1 MTKNRSLVN
10 ETIQQLEN
18 YIQQNE
24 LTIGDKLPVEKEL
37 AEIFGVGRST
47 LREAV
52 KILVF
57 SNVLEVKQGSGTFVK
72 NGSIG
77 EFSTGDLLRARSMI
91 EGQAVLLATV
101 HQSEKDLLRLKEVLF
116 QRNHLL
122 EAGKFSEYIEADL
135 AFHQQIVAMS
145 QNPFLIKWY
154 NELLPDIKL
163 HLSQQVLRM
172 EDYQDNTSL
181 HNKIYRALLEGKAE
195 EAQGMIQENIFTDEE
210 AEIE

>member
-195 EAQGMIQENIFTDEE
+195 ETQGMIQENIFTDEE

>member
-122 EAGKFSEYIEADL
+122 EAGKFSEYIEADI

>member
-1 MTKNRSLVN
+1 M
-10 ETIQQLEN
+10 
-18 YIQQNE
+18 
-24 LTIGDKLPVEKEL
+24 
-37 AEIFGVGRST
+37 
-47 LREAV
+47 REAV

-77 EFSTGDLLRARSMI
+77 EFSTGDLLRVRSMI

>member
-154 NELLPDIKL
+154 NELLPGIKL

-181 HNKIYRALLEGKAE
+181 HNKIYRALIEGKAE

>member
-1 MTKNRSLVN
+1 MTKKRSLVN

-172 EDYQDNTSL
+172 EEYQDNTSL

>member
-77 EFSTGDLLRARSMI
+77 EFSTGDLLRGRSMI

>member
-1 MTKNRSLVN
+1 M
-10 ETIQQLEN
+10 
-18 YIQQNE
+18 
-24 LTIGDKLPVEKEL
+24 
-37 AEIFGVGRST
+37 
-47 LREAV
+47 REAV

-135 AFHQQIVAMS
+135 AFHQQIVATS

>member
-1 MTKNRSLVN
+1 MTKNRNLVN

-18 YIQQNE
+18 YIQQKE
-24 LTIGDKLPVEKEL
+24 LMIGDKLPVEKEL

-77 EFSTGDLLRARSMI
+77 DFSLGDLLRVRSMI
-91 EGQAVLLATV
+91 ESEAVVLAAA
-101 HQSEKDLLRLKEVLF
+101 HQTDKDMLHLKEVLF
-116 QRNHLL
+116 QRNQLL

-135 AFHQQIVAMS
+135 AFHQQIVS
-145 QNPFLIKWY
+145 ISRNPFLIKWY

-181 HNKIYRALLEGKAE
+181 HNKMYRALLEGKVE
-195 EAQGMIQENIFTDEE
+195 EAQAMVRKNIFTDEE
-210 AEIE
+210 EEIL

>member
-1 MTKNRSLVN
+1 MTKNRNLVN
-10 ETIQQLEN
+10 ETIQQVEN

-24 LTIGDKLPVEKEL
+24 LMIGDKLPIEKEL
-37 AEIFGVGRST
+37 TEIFGVGRST

-52 KILVF
+52 KILVY

-77 EFSTGDLLRARSMI
+77 EFSTTDLLRARSMI
-91 EGQAVLLATV
+91 ESQAIVLAAMYRTD
-101 HQSEKDLLRLKEVLF
+101 KDMFRLKEVLF
-116 QRNHLL
+116 QRNRLL
-122 EAGKFSEYIEADL
+122 EAGNFSEYIEADL

-154 NELLPDIKL
+154 NELLSDIKL

-181 HNKIYRALLEGKAE
+181 HNTIYRALLEGKAE
-195 EAQGMIQENIFTDEE
+195 EAQAMVQKNIFTDEE
-210 AEIE
+210 DEIV

>member
-10 ETIQQLEN
+10 ETIHQLEN

-163 HLSQQVLRM
+163 YLSQQVLRM

>member
-1 MTKNRSLVN
+1 MTKNRNLVN

-18 YIQQNE
+18 YIQQKE
-24 LTIGDKLPVEKEL
+24 LMIGDKLPVEKEL

-77 EFSTGDLLRARSMI
+77 DFSLGDLLRVRSMI
-91 EGQAVLLATV
+91 ESEAVVLAAA
-101 HQSEKDLLRLKEVLF
+101 HQTDKEMLHLKEVLF
-116 QRNHLL
+116 QRNQLL

-135 AFHQQIVAMS
+135 AFHQQIVS
-145 QNPFLIKWY
+145 ISRNPFLIKWY

-181 HNKIYRALLEGKAE
+181 HNKMYRALLEGKVE
-195 EAQGMIQENIFTDEE
+195 EAQAMVRKNIFTDEE
-210 AEIE
+210 EEIL

>member
-101 HQSEKDLLRLKEVLF
+101 HQSEKELLRLKEVLF